1 MYRVELTK
9 RAYTD
14 YMALVKSQPPSV
26 IEKVDFLLKQLANSP
41 RKGIASPHPLKGNW
55 AGLWAIRVT
64 QMIRIVYQI
73 HDKRLVVEVISM
85 RGHYEGLKKK

>member
-1 MYRVELTK
+1 
-9 RAYTD
+9 
-14 YMALVKSQPPSV
+14 
-26 IEKVDFLLKQLANSP
+26 
-41 RKGIASPHPLKGNW
+41 PHPLKGNW

-85 RGHYEGLKKK
+85 RGHYEGLKKR

>member
-1 MYRVELTK
+1 MYRVEFTK

-26 IEKVDFLLKQLANSP
+26 IEKVDLLLKQLANSP
-41 RKGIASPHPLKGNW
+41 RKGIASPAQRQLGRSV
-55 AGLWAIRVT
+55 GYTGVT